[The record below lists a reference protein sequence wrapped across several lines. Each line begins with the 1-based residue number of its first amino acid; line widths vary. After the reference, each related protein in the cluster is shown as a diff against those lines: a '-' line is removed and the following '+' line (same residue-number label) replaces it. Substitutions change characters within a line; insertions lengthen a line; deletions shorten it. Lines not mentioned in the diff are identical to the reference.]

1 MFRKVVVIALARH
14 GVNLSGCPARTRTPR
29 RGRGPRPTAVRRET
43 SSIRICECDI
53 LRFSCRAPGHIDSS
67 QALGAANG
75 MGYGGVGKCVIP
87 DDDNNPQG
95 KFAGDR
101 CQAVW
106 TTDDSA
112 ACEVDQYGCPS
123 VACDGS
129 DKPWCMMEDG
139 QNWCYCE

>member
-1 MFRKVVVIALARH
+1 MFSKVVIALARH
-14 GVNLSGCPARTRTPR
+14 GVNLSGCPARTCTQRHR
-29 RGRGPRPTAVRRET
+29 
-43 SSIRICECDI
+43 
-53 LRFSCRAPGHIDSS
+53 RAPGHIDSS

-75 MGYGGVGKCVIP
+75 MGRYGVGKCVIP

-139 QNWCYCE
+139 LNWCYCE

>member
-1 MFRKVVVIALARH
+1 MWKKLTTTPWRTEDAR
-14 GVNLSGCPARTRTPR
+14 SDS
-29 RGRGPRPTAVRRET
+29 RRET
-43 SSIRICECDI
+43 VPC
-53 LRFSCRAPGHIDSS
+53 A
-67 QALGAANG
+67 ALY
-75 MGYGGVGKCVIP
+75 MHEP
-87 DDDNNPQG
+87 P
-95 KFAGDR
+95 AGDR

>member
-1 MFRKVVVIALARH
+1 MLRKVIIALARH
-14 GVNLSGCPARTRTPR
+14 GVTFQAVRLERRTPR
-29 RGRGPRPTAVRRET
+29 
-43 SSIRICECDI
+43 
-53 LRFSCRAPGHIDSS
+53 RAPGHIDYT

-139 QNWCYCE
+139 LNWCYCE

>member
-1 MFRKVVVIALARH
+1 MLRKVIIALARH
-14 GVNLSGCPARTRTPR
+14 CVPFQAVRLERRTPR
-29 RGRGPRPTAVRRET
+29 
-43 SSIRICECDI
+43 
-53 LRFSCRAPGHIDSS
+53 RAPGHIDSS

-129 DKPWCMMEDG
+129 DKPWCMMEDR